1 MSKRLGIGIIST
13 AFVLQSCALPQ
24 QGSAPHQQA
33 SGGDPEQ
40 VCNPLIL
47 GAAAGL
53 GCGLISSGSS
63 RVLTGAACAA
73 AAVIG
78 CYMVNSYKAQ
88 QLRTA
93 QQVED
98 DYKRTNKQLPERSTL
113 AEYVSDIDPATV
125 SRGQTVNVSSHMK
138 VVRGR
143 NDPSVNVEEE
153 IGLYDAKGEPWGK
166 PVRKAANANGEGGE
180 YQTSFRIPV
189 HQGMSQGVYQIRKT
203 VYLNGA
209 AVSSD
214 DKTKFQVVT
223 IASDRVIA
231 QTR

>member
-1 MSKRLGIGIIST
+1 MNKRLAVTIVST
-13 AFVLQSCALPQ
+13 AFLLQSCAVPQ
-24 QGSAPHQQA
+24 QGGEQQA
-33 SGGDPEQ
+33 ATGDPEQ
-40 VCNPLIL
+40 VCNPAII

-53 GCGLISSGSS
+53 GCALISSGGSR

-78 CYMVNSYKAQ
+78 CYLVNSYKAQ
-88 QLRTA
+88 QVRTA

-98 DYKRTNKQLPERSTL
+98 DYKRVNKQLPERSTL
-113 AEYVSDIDPATV
+113 TEYASQIDPATA
-125 SRGQTVNVSSHMK
+125 SRGQTVSVSSQIK

-143 NDPSVNVEEE
+143 NDPTVNVEEE
-153 IGLYDAKGEPWGK
+153 IALFDAKGDAWGK

-189 HQGMSQGVYQIRKT
+189 HQGMSQGIYQVRKT
-203 VYLNGA
+203 VYVNGT

-214 DKTKFQVVT
+214 NGSKFQVVA
-223 IASDRVIA
+223 IASDAVIA
-231 QTR
+231 KTD